1 MLSGTVSTCCLAAQ
15 FHKASPTRRR
25 ASRPRGVGGGWG
37 VTTARD
43 HDREPVF
50 APRAGSR
57 RRQGKRKHWP
67 VMATKYAYLGCTHTG
82 WTAGGRASTE
92 PAAQAIPQGC
102 MLPEAPLTESDAG
115 SQTGI
120 LCYTAETPCSGAIFH
135 LGTRLIGVGTRFAA
149 PPEAHPKRRHRNDGD
164 DIAWRIEP
172 SQLELVR
179 TLPHRPRR
187 SLWAGGPSD
196 NG

>member
-1 MLSGTVSTCCLAAQ
+1 M
-15 FHKASPTRRR
+15 
-25 ASRPRGVGGGWG
+25 
-37 VTTARD
+37 TTARD
-43 HDREPVF
+43 HDRAPAVT
-50 APRAGSR
+50 PRAGSR
-57 RRQGKRKHWP
+57 RRQGKREHGP
-67 VMATKYAYLGCTHTG
+67 AMATKHTYLGLHPYWVDSWG
-82 WTAGGRASTE
+82 SSTRS
-92 PAAQAIPQGC
+92 AARAIPQGC

-120 LCYTAETPCSGAIFH
+120 PCYTAEAPGPGAIFH
-135 LGTRLIGVGTRFAA
+135 LGTRLIEAGTDSQYSL
-149 PPEAHPKRRHRNDGD
+149 EAHPKRRHQNDGD

-196 NG
+196 NS

>member
-1 MLSGTVSTCCLAAQ
+1 MGRDNSA
-15 FHKASPTRRR
+15 R
-25 ASRPRGVGGGWG
+25 SRS
-37 VTTARD
+37 
-43 HDREPVF
+43 
-50 APRAGSR
+50 RAGSYAPR
-57 RRQGKRKHWP
+57 WQSQAPGQAEAWP

-92 PAAQAIPQGC
+92 SAAQAIPQGC

-115 SQTGI
+115 PQTGI
-120 LCYTAETPCSGAIFH
+120 LCYTAETPCPGAIPH

-179 TLPHRPRR
+179 ALSHRPRR

-196 NG
+196 NS